1 MKKIVQFGDKSAK
14 IDDWPMAKG
23 AFITPCKK
31 FRYHLTR
38 IWDPNKPKLMVVG
51 LNCSTAD
58 ARKNDPTVRR
68 EIMFAIH
75 MGFGSLYKA
84 NLFAYRT
91 KDPKKMKRARDPI
104 GQENDLWIS
113 HLAEKCDKIAVAWGA
128 HGSYLERDR
137 AVEKILRAT
146 GKPLWCFGMTKD
158 GFPKHPLYLPADTKL
173 VEWVNDTVAPK
184 VDLVPK

>member
-1 MKKIVQFGDKSAK
+1 MK
-14 IDDWPMAKG
+14 IDDIPMAKG

-38 IWDPNKPKLMVVG
+38 IWDSNKPKITVVG

-58 ARKNDPTVRR
+58 AEKNDPTVRR
-68 EIMFAIH
+68 EIMFAMD
-75 MGFGSLYKA
+75 MGFGWLYKA

-104 GQENDLWIS
+104 GPDNDRWIAGMAKAA
-113 HLAEKCDKIAVAWGA
+113 HKIVVAWGA
-128 HGSYLERDR
+128 HGSYLDRDR

-146 GKPLWCFGMTKD
+146 GKPLWCFGVTKG
-158 GFPKHPLYLPADTKL
+158 GFPKHPLYLDSGTRL
-173 VEWVNDTVAPK
+173 VEWK
-184 VDLVPK
+184 G